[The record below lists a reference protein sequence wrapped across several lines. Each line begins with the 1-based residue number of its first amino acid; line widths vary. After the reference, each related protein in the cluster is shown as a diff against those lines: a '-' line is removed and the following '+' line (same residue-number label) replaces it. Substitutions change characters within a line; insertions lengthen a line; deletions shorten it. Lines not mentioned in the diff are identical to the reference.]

1 MSLRSLQRGF
11 NIIEIVVAFVIIALL
26 ATLGMPVYTTW
37 LQNSQLRASA
47 DSIMAGLQQARTE
60 AVRSNMTAGVRFSL
74 TAGNAW
80 VVVQNSDATELQHGG
95 GLDLAKNAVVT
106 ATPAGI
112 TDVVF
117 TPLGQTNP
125 VVTLN
130 IDVTHTDA
138 ALKCIADGGE
148 MRCLRVQIRPGG
160 LVRMCDP
167 SVAAAGDPRTCLP

>member
-1 MSLRSLQRGF
+1 MNLRSPQRGF
-11 NIIEIVVAFVIIALL
+11 NIIEIMVAFVIVALL
-26 ATLGMPVYTTW
+26 ATLSMPVYTTW

-60 AVRSNMTAGVRFSL
+60 AVRSNNTAGVSFSL
-74 TAGNAW
+74 TAGNTWA
-80 VVVQNSDATELQHGG
+80 VVQNSDLTELQKGG

-112 TDVVF
+112 TDVIF
-117 TPLGQTNP
+117 TPLGQINP

-130 IDVTHTDA
+130 IDVTHA
-138 ALKCIADGGE
+138 NPALQCIADGGE
-148 MRCLRVQIRPGG
+148 MRCLRVQVRPGG

-167 SVAAAGDPRTCLP
+167 SVVVAGDPRTCLP